1 MSTAA
6 AAPAVVVKYAPGD
19 VVRVKDYKERV
30 TDAPSGIAERPFV
43 ERSVTITGVISTSGL
58 IGYSGIYTAYYQ
70 GRPVEMTLS
79 WIPQGLIE
87 AHL

>member
-6 AAPAVVVKYAPGD
+6 AALPVVVKYAPGD
-19 VVRVKDYKERV
+19 VVRVKDYKEQV
-30 TDAPSGIAERPFV
+30 K
-43 ERSVTITGVISTSGL
+43 ITSIISTSSP
-58 IGYSGIYTAYYQ
+58 IGYSGVYTAYYQ

-87 AHL
+87 AHLYSPSWR

>member
-6 AAPAVVVKYAPGD
+6 VAAAVAAAAVKYAPGD
-19 VVRVKDYKERV
+19 VARVKDYKEN
-30 TDAPSGIAERPFV
+30 
-43 ERSVTITGVISTSGL
+43 VTITAVISTSSP
-58 IGYSGIYTAYYQ
+58 IGYSGVYTAYYQ

-87 AHL
+87 ARL

>member
-6 AAPAVVVKYAPGD
+6 AAVVKYAPGD

-30 TDAPSGIAERPFV
+30 T
-43 ERSVTITGVISTSGL
+43 ITAVISTSSP
-58 IGYSGIYTAYYQ
+58 IGYSGVYTAYYQ

-87 AHL
+87 AHLYSPSWR